1 MTLKEEKDAMSVK
14 VEFNS
19 INSVGKNKF
28 GNVNE
33 VLKLSWEGKPFEK
46 NKDISFRRYHDI
58 TFKIRDMENVERA
71 LPYIVLC
78 LNTHIIFLYGKSQ
91 AGELL
96 KDWAQKLIYGEDKIL
111 SLYYLQKSSEY
122 RVKPLIK
129 NKLNNR

>member
-1 MTLKEEKDAMSVK
+1 MSVK

-19 INSVGKNKF
+19 IKSVGMNKF

-33 VLKLSWEGKPFEK
+33 VLKSNWEGKPFEK
-46 NKDISFRRYHDI
+46 NEDISFRRYHDI
-58 TFKIRDMENVERA
+58 TFKIRDMGNVERA

-78 LNTHIIFLYGKSQ
+78 LNTHIIFLSGKSK

-96 KDWAQKLIYGEDKIL
+96 KEWAQKLIYGEDKIL

-129 NKLNNR
+129 NNR